1 MNSVPIL
8 LVTADDYLSRYW
20 QAAAVPC
27 PVIRAGLDWQALEGS
42 RVLIDAAMP
51 GIPAWQSPWWQ
62 EKTARYRIIFTNT
75 IPDDAQAFAALQAGC
90 YGYCHAAAPLE
101 TLKQVLNVVAHGGI
115 WAGQALVQRLLTAVN
130 HLPAQ
135 ATDQA
140 TLAPLSGREREVAR
154 LAAQGAA
161 NKVIARE
168 LTITERTV
176 KAHLSSIFEKLQVE
190 DRIQLALLVNGVL
203 RQSPVGA
210 R

>member
-27 PVIRAGLDWQALEGS
+27 PVIRAGLDWQAAPGS
-42 RVLIDAAMP
+42 MVLVDAGMP
-51 GIPAWQSPWWQ
+51 GLPGWQ
-62 EKTARYRIIFTNT
+62 EGWWKERTARDRIIFTNT
-75 IPDDAQAFAALQAGC
+75 VPDDAQAFAALQAGC

-130 HLPAQ
+130 HLPTQSA
-135 ATDQA
+135 DPA

>member
-1 MNSVPIL
+1 MNSAPIL
-8 LVTADDYLSRYW
+8 LVTTDDYLFRYW
-20 QAAAVPC
+20 QAAAIPC
-27 PVIRAGLDWQALEGS
+27 PVVRAGLDWQAAPGS
-42 RVLIDAAMP
+42 LVLIDAGVP
-51 GIPAWQSPWWQ
+51 GLPDWQDAWWKTQ
-62 EKTARYRIIFTNT
+62 TARNRIILANT
-75 IPDDAQAFAALQAGC
+75 APDDAQAFAALQAGC

-101 TLKQVLNVVAHGGI
+101 TLKQVLNVVAQGGI
-115 WAGQALVQRLLTAVN
+115 WAGQALVQRLLAAVN

-135 ATDQA
+135 SADQA
-140 TLAPLSGREREVAR
+140 TLAPLSEREREVAR

-176 KAHLSSIFEKLQVE
+176 KAHLSSIFEKLQVD

-203 RQSPVGA
+203 RQSPVGV